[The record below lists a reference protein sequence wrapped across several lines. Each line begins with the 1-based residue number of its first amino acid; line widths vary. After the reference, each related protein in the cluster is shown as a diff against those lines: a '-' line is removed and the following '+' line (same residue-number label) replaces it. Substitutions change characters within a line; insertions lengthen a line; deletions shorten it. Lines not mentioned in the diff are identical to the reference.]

1 MLEGTDEQARGVN
14 VAVLNQM
21 TGAVMATRAF
31 DTFASKEDSDALVL
45 FINMVSD
52 GRILCFAIRVS
63 SLYSSYKPRVHHSL
77 PADVLRGAF
86 VAHSFLPHGKN
97 ECVTNEPQMTSAG
110 RLGAPKPL
118 SDCPGQV
125 EI

>member
-1 MLEGTDEQARGVN
+1 MFSTVVTLSDIHFIPIFEVLEGTDEQARGVN

-45 FINMVSD
+45 FVNMISD

-63 SLYSSYKPRVHHSL
+63 
-77 PADVLRGAF
+77 
-86 VAHSFLPHGKN
+86 FL
-97 ECVTNEPQMTSAG
+97 VTTKYVMIMIT
-110 RLGAPKPL
+110 
-118 SDCPGQV
+118 
-125 EI
+125 

>member
-63 SLYSSYKPRVHHSL
+63 SLYSSYKPRVL
-77 PADVLRGAF
+77 VAYYLRG
-86 VAHSFLPHGKN
+86 
-97 ECVTNEPQMTSAG
+97 G
-110 RLGAPKPL
+110 R
-118 SDCPGQV
+118 GQPFG
-125 EI
+125 

>member
-1 MLEGTDEQARGVN
+1 MLEGTNEQARGVN

-63 SLYSSYKPRVHHSL
+63 SLYSSHKPRVL
-77 PADVLRGAF
+77 VAYYLRR
-86 VAHSFLPHGKN
+86 
-97 ECVTNEPQMTSAG
+97 G
-110 RLGAPKPL
+110 RGGPF
-118 SDCPGQV
+118 G
-125 EI
+125 

>member
-1 MLEGTDEQARGVN
+1 MPFNKITPKSIGANFYFKVLEGIDEQARGMN

-63 SLYSSYKPRVHHSL
+63 SLYSSYNPRVTVVYYL
-77 PADVLRGAF
+77 
-86 VAHSFLPHGKN
+86 
-97 ECVTNEPQMTSAG
+97 
-110 RLGAPKPL
+110 
-118 SDCPGQV
+118 
-125 EI
+125 